1 MISGL
6 RHGVA
11 EAGEVEG
18 LEETH
23 QLINCICQGKE
34 VLLDC
39 EVENVPVFHVGR
51 DCQDRIINGHDS
63 LLQKRH
69 RSLSS
74 SLPTC

>member
-1 MISGL
+1 LISGL

-11 EAGEVEG
+11 EAGEVGG

-39 EVENVPVFHVGR
+39 EVENVSVFHVGR
-51 DCQDRIINGHDS
+51 YCQD
-63 LLQKRH
+63 
-69 RSLSS
+69 
-74 SLPTC
+74 